1 MSERSLRRFER
12 DALGAPVIP
21 PPAIARWAT
30 ALRRRLLGVHRR
42 LAPPPVQVL
51 EALFSSFDAHVL
63 RALVELGI
71 PDELQKPSTISELA
85 ERVGADPTRLER
97 LLRYAAARGLVGL
110 DRRGRVRS
118 SPVTDSLRG
127 DAAAPWRGWVR
138 FATSDWF
145 DASWRNLSAA
155 VKPEVPTAFELAHG
169 TDFFGY
175 TTEIDP
181 EAGVVFDQAMAAGAT
196 LQGIVLSRALDWDGV
211 ETVLDVG
218 GGYGATLGVLQRYH
232 PHLSAT
238 LFDLPEVVERARFDG
253 DGRSIV
259 GGSFFDGLPA
269 GHDRYLLLAIV
280 HDWDDNRAIAIL
292 TNVAAAMGPEGEAI
306 VVENVAS
313 ERPRDDFAAASDL
326 LMFVLATGR
335 ERTVDQYRRLFGDA
349 GLRITRQRLLATGA
363 TAFTLRAIGR

>member
-71 PDELQKPSTISELA
+71 PDELQRPSAISDLA

-110 DRRGRVRS
+110 DRRSRVRS
-118 SPVTDSLRG
+118 SPVTDSLRS

-196 LQGIVLSRALDWDGV
+196 LQGIVLSRALDWDSV

-218 GGYGATLGVLQRYH
+218 GGNGATLGVLQRYH

-292 TNVAAAMGPEGEAI
+292 SNVAAAMGPEGEAI

-313 ERPRDDFAAASDL
+313 ELPQDDFAAASDL

-349 GLRITRQRLLATGA
+349 GLRIARQRLLATGA